1 MTAGAVRGLRL
12 LWLAGALAGGAS
24 GALAGCAWL
33 PWSGDE
39 EEPAAAEEKA
49 EAGKT
54 PGAATSQGPCTRKGR
69 QWAEGSRV
77 CEDHAVSRCYSD
89 GVWRV
94 IGSC

>member
-1 MTAGAVRGLRL
+1 MTGLLRALEL
-12 LWLAGALAGGAS
+12 LALA

-39 EEPAAAEEKA
+39 EAEAAEGETAPAA
-49 EAGKT
+49 T
-54 PGAATSQGPCTRKGR
+54 TSTGPCTRKGR
-69 QWAEGSRV
+69 AWPEGSRV
-77 CEDHAVSRCYSD
+77 CEDHAVTRCFSD